1 MKKLAL
7 YAMLTSGLLT
17 LIFAYKVAFVLETDM
32 QFIRASILFFVSEIG
47 LWCLYYI
54 ACDYEAIREQD
65 EAKERVLRFFSG
77 NSK

>member
-32 QFIRASILFFVSEIG
+32 QFIRASILLFVSEIG

-54 ACDYEAIREQD
+54 ARDYEAIREQD
-65 EAKERVLRFFSG
+65 EAKERVIRFFGG

>member
-32 QFIRASILFFVSEIG
+32 QFIRASILFFVSEVG
-47 LWCLYYI
+47 LWCIYYF
-54 ACDYEAIREQD
+54 ARDYEAIREQ
-65 EAKERVLRFFSG
+65 EEVKRQMIRFVEQ
-77 NSK
+77 NRK

>member
-7 YAMLTSGLLT
+7 YTMLTSGLLT

-32 QFIRASILFFVSEIG
+32 QFIRASILFFVSDIG

-54 ACDYEAIREQD
+54 ARDYEAIREHD
-65 EAKERVLRFFSG
+65 EAKERMRRFIEE

>member
-7 YAMLTSGLLT
+7 YTMLISALLT
-17 LIFAYKVAFVLETDM
+17 LTYAYNVAFVVETDM

-47 LWCLYYI
+47 LWCIYYI
-54 ACDYEAIREQD
+54 ARDYEAIREHD
-65 EAKERVLRFFSG
+65 EAKERMRRFIEE

>member
-7 YAMLTSGLLT
+7 YAMLISTLLT
-17 LIFAYKVAFVLETDM
+17 LTYAYKVAFVVETDM

-47 LWCLYYI
+47 LWCVYYF
-54 ACDYEAIREQD
+54 ARDYEAIREHD
-65 EAKERVLRFFSG
+65 EAKEHMKRFIEE

>member
-32 QFIRASILFFVSEIG
+32 QFIRTSILFFVSEIG

-54 ACDYEAIREQD
+54 ARDYEAIREQ
-65 EAKERVLRFFSG
+65 EEVKKQMIRFVEQ
-77 NSK
+77 NRK

>member
-54 ACDYEAIREQD
+54 ARDYEAIREQED
-65 EAKERVLRFFSG
+65 VKKQMIRFVEQ
-77 NSK
+77 NRK